1 MCITIVYTISIV
13 LINILLLL
21 LLLLLSF
28 FSFDFQ
34 LLMAELMHAT
44 PQDTVPARTSLTVV
58 VLEGGWQPR
67 RVSFRATRPEAP
79 GLLLQV
85 DKKGKWSPSST
96 KRPHQKPPQR
106 GPPR

>member
-1 MCITIVYTISIV
+1 MIKSTVNEYS
-13 LINILLLL
+13 
-21 LLLLLSF
+21 
-28 FSFDFQ
+28 
-34 LLMAELMHAT
+34 AT
-44 PQDTVPARTSLTVV
+44 RGRPCEDTHNSAGVV
-58 VLEGGWQPR
+58 EWQQR
-67 RVSFRATRPEAP
+67 RVSSRATRPGAP